1 MSFLELLAG
10 SILAWSVFLGLFK
23 FFGLR
28 GRFPT
33 LSRDF
38 TEYTVTLPV
47 LRLSEFSTVVDAGFK
62 LGTAADHSALAC
74 HSGQNVLL
82 TRKSS
87 LLLLPL
93 IGQLQTLQGNNNSVF
108 TVHYPNL
115 LGRGGYIKH
124 AMQKACVLLHIAF
137 SHFED
142 MS

>member
-1 MSFLELLAG
+1 M
-10 SILAWSVFLGLFK
+10 I
-23 FFGLR
+23 
-28 GRFPT
+28 
-33 LSRDF
+33 
-38 TEYTVTLPV
+38 LPV
-47 LRLSEFSTVVDAGFK
+47 TDAGFK

-142 MS
+142 IS